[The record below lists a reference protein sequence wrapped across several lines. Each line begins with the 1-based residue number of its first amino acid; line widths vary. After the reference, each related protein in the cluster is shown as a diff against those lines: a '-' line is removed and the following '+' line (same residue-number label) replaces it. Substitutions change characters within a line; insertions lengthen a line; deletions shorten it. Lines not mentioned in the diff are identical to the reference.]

1 MWILYATT
9 ETWCSQISK
18 LKKDNNKIKLKRILK
33 KECPQWSKIIAKEF
47 GVTVRNGVDCYCSP
61 NQWFML
67 GSQERRFNHWLCH
80 FLAMWLRENSFDFLG
95 AWSSRLESQMIH
107 ILQLEVSQIHSSKCK
122 RWLIAAGNRLPC
134 LPRSIYWHLQL
145 SHLSVQLHIQKK
157 GNILIAYIDF
167 VSEIWGTWR
176 QTGNFLQ
183 SLHVL
188 ESISEVGKKQSK
200 ISCPV
205 NKPSSHREAVRES
218 HHPILV
224 FRDFPHSSV
233 GKESACN
240 AGDLGWILGSRRFP
254 GEGSGNPL

>member
-47 GVTVRNGVDCYCSP
+47 GVTVRNGVECYCSP

-80 FLAMWLRENSFDFLG
+80 FLAMWLRENSFEFLG

-145 SHLSVQLHIQKK
+145 RHLSVQLHIQKK
-157 GNILIAYIDF
+157 REHFNCIYWFCLRDLRDMETDWEF
-167 VSEIWGTWR
+167 S
-176 QTGNFLQ
+176 
-183 SLHVL
+183 S
-188 ESISEVGKKQSK
+188 
-200 ISCPV
+200 
-205 NKPSSHREAVRES
+205 KPSCTWKHLRSWEEAEQ
-218 HHPILV
+218 
-224 FRDFPHSSV
+224 
-233 GKESACN
+233 
-240 AGDLGWILGSRRFP
+240 DLLSC
-254 GEGSGNPL
+254 E